1 MDVLEKV
8 RFEQMFS
15 FKYSPRPHT
24 EAAEFENQV
33 DSDVAGARLTRLQAR
48 HTEILDEI
56 MDAQLGTIHKVYFDE
71 LKSHGRVS
79 GRSDDGKLFF
89 VEGSEELLG
98 KIVDVKVTK
107 TSRGAL
113 DGVLV

>member
-1 MDVLEKV
+1 
-8 RFEQMFS
+8 
-15 FKYSPRPHT
+15 
-24 EAAEFENQV
+24 
-33 DSDVAGARLTRLQAR
+33 
-48 HTEILDEI
+48 
-56 MDAQLGTIHKVYFDE
+56 MDAQMGTVHKVYFDE
-71 LKSHGRVS
+71 LKSNGRVS